1 MFESMPRIALIS
13 TPWPLFNRPSI
24 QLGTLKAFVHERLP
38 QVEVDPHHV
47 YLSVADLLGYDLYGQ
62 ISERTWLSEAPYA
75 ALLYPERRETI
86 SRFWRRQ
93 SSHDSLSQKWHFE
106 GILDRLQTASHRILR
121 SVKWQDYDLAGLSIC
136 LGQLTSSLYFIREI
150 KKRVP
155 SLKIVVGGSACAGE
169 LGRSLLELF
178 SEIDFVI
185 SGEGELPLVHLIEW
199 LTNPGG
205 KSKPDL
211 IPGLFGR
218 HDSSERKTEVFSQL
232 PDLNQLPIPD
242 YEDYFALLKSLDPE
256 KVFIPKLPMEISRG
270 CWWVRNTAGKP
281 HRGCTFCNLN
291 LQWQG
296 YRAKSFEK
304 VVSELDALTEKFQIL
319 SVSFMDNLL
328 PQKDLERLFQG
339 VAELGKDLRLFAEIR
354 ASTPRSAL
362 LAMAA
367 AGMREMQVGI
377 EALSTTLLKKI
388 RKGTSAIQ
396 NLEIMKNC
404 ESPSLPTLNSNLIL
418 EFPGSDPVDVEET
431 LANLEF
437 AFPFRPLKGIPFWLG
452 YGSPVWQDPPSY
464 GIKRV
469 HNHPHYAKLFPP
481 EIFRGLRLIIQGYH
495 GGLRHQKRLWCP
507 VKQRLE
513 AWKKAYAQLHQNPRS
528 DPILSYQDGGNF
540 LIIRERRHGADDM
553 THRLKDTSR
562 EIYLYCEE
570 NRSLSRILTR
580 FPGFGEEKVVP
591 FLNMMVDKRLM
602 FREGERYLS
611 LALPIR
617 GWTCPR

>member
-1 MFESMPRIALIS
+1 MPHIALIS

-24 QLGTLKAFVHERLP
+24 QLGTLKAFIHQRLP
-38 QVEVDPHHV
+38 RVRVDQNHV

-75 ALLYPERRETI
+75 ALLYPERREIIT
-86 SRFWRRQ
+86 RFWSRQ
-93 SSHDSLSQKWHFE
+93 SSHDALSHKWPFQ
-106 GILDRLQTASHRILR
+106 GILDRLQSASHRILQ
-121 SVKWQDYDLAGLSIC
+121 SVNWQDYDLVGLSIC
-136 LGQLTSSLYFIREI
+136 LGQLTSSLYFIREL

-178 SEIDFVI
+178 PEIDYVI

-199 LTNPGG
+199 LTHPGG
-205 KSKPDL
+205 KSKPAL

-218 HDSSERKTEVFSQL
+218 DDSSEPKTEVVSQIS
-232 PDLNQLPIPD
+232 DLNQLPIPD
-242 YEDYFALLKSLDPE
+242 YEDYFAHLKSLDPE

-270 CWWVRNTAGKP
+270 CWWGGSAAGRP
-281 HRGCTFCNLN
+281 HRGCAFCNLN

-296 YRAKSFEK
+296 YRGKSFNK
-304 VVSELDALTEKFQIL
+304 VVSELDAMTEKYQTL

-339 VAELGKDLRLFAEIR
+339 VARLGKDLRLFAEIR
-354 ASTPRSAL
+354 ASTSRNAL
-362 LAMAA
+362 LAMAS
-367 AGMREMQVGI
+367 AGMREVQVGI
-377 EALSTTLLKKI
+377 EALSTTLLRKI
-388 RKGTSAIQ
+388 RKGTSVIQ

-404 ESPSLPTLNSNLIL
+404 ESPDLPTLNSNLIL
-418 EFPGSDPVDVEET
+418 EFPGSEPVDVEET

-437 AFPFRPLKGIPFWLG
+437 ALPFRPLKGIPFWLG
-452 YGSPVWQDPPSY
+452 YGSPVWQDPRSY

-469 HNHPHYAKLFPP
+469 HNHPYYARLFPP
-481 EIFRGLRLIIQGYH
+481 EIFRGLKLIIQGYQ
-495 GGLRHQKRLWCP
+495 GVLRHQKRIWRP
-507 VKQRLE
+507 VKQGLE

-611 LALPIR
+611 LAVPIR
-617 GWTCPR
+617 GWKSPK

>member
-1 MFESMPRIALIS
+1 MPRIALIS

-24 QLGTLKAFVHERLP
+24 QLGTLKAFIHQRLP
-38 QVEVDPHHV
+38 QVRVDQHHV

-86 SRFWRRQ
+86 TRFWSRQ
-93 SSHDSLSQKWHFE
+93 SSHDPLSHKWPFQ
-106 GILDRLQTASHRILR
+106 GILDRLQSASHRILQ
-121 SVKWQDYDLAGLSIC
+121 SVNWQDYDLAGLSIC
-136 LGQLTSSLYFIREI
+136 LGQLTSSLYFIREL

-155 SLKIVVGGSACAGE
+155 SLKILVGGSACAGE

-178 SEIDFVI
+178 PEIDFAI

-205 KSKPDL
+205 KRKPEL
-211 IPGLFGR
+211 IPGLFCR
-218 HDSSERKTEVFSQL
+218 DDSSEPETEVVSQL
-232 PDLNQLPIPD
+232 ADLNQLPIPD
-242 YEDYFALLKSLDPE
+242 YEDYSAHLKSLDPE

-270 CWWVRNTAGKP
+270 CWWGGNAAGTS
-281 HRGCTFCNLN
+281 HRGCAFCNLN

-304 VVSELDALTEKFQIL
+304 VVSELDALTEKYQTL

-328 PQKDLERLFQG
+328 PQKDLERLFPG
-339 VAELGKDLRLFAEIR
+339 VAQLGKDLRLFAEIR
-354 ASTPRSAL
+354 ASTSRKEL
-362 LAMAA
+362 LAMAS
-367 AGMREMQVGI
+367 AGMREVQVGI
-377 EALSTTLLKKI
+377 EALSNTLLRKI
-388 RKGTSAIQ
+388 RKGTSVIQ

-404 ESPSLPTLNSNLIL
+404 ESPDLPTLNSNLIL
-418 EFPGSDPVDVEET
+418 EFPGSDPLDVEET

-437 AFPFRPLKGIPFWLG
+437 ALPFRPLKGIPFWLG
-452 YGSPVWQDPPSY
+452 YGSPVWQNPRSY

-469 HNHPHYAKLFPP
+469 HNHPYYARLFPP
-481 EIFRGLRLIIQGYH
+481 EIFRGLKLIIQGYQ
-495 GGLRHQKRLWCP
+495 GVLRHQKRIWRP

-611 LALPIR
+611 LAVPIR
-617 GWTCPR
+617 GWKSPK